1 MAKSKAKAKLKLTT
15 SNILTCAVY
24 AIIGVLLCIFKG
36 GSLNIL
42 MTVVGALF
50 VVLGLVDLIKNKQ
63 VGKGLI
69 EALIG
74 AAIIVC
80 GWLVVD
86 LVLLILGVVL
96 IVKGIMEIVKNRKAG
111 FVANLS
117 SIMLLVI
124 GVLLV
129 ISKWA
134 LLDVMCIIAGVIFIV
149 NAVLALFGKT
159 LVKK

>member
-1 MAKSKAKAKLKLTT
+1 MAKKKTAKLKLTT
-15 SNILTCAVY
+15 SNILTCLVY
-24 AIIGVLLCIFKG
+24 AVIGVLLCIFKG

-42 MTVVGALF
+42 MTVVGALL

-63 VGKGLI
+63 VGKGII
-69 EALIG
+69 EALLG
-74 AAIIVC
+74 VAIIVC
-80 GWLVVD
+80 GWLVTG
-86 LVLLILGVVL
+86 LVLLILGIVL
-96 IVKGIMEIVKNRKAG
+96 IVKGVMEIVKNHKAG

-134 LLDVMCIIAGVIFIV
+134 LLDVMCIIAGVIFII

>member
-1 MAKSKAKAKLKLTT
+1 MAKAKAKLKLTT
-15 SNILTCAVY
+15 SNILTCLVY
-24 AIIGVLLCIFKG
+24 AVIGVLLCILKG

-42 MTVVGALF
+42 MTVVGALL
-50 VVLGLVDLIKNKQ
+50 VVLGLVDIIKNKQ

-69 EALIG
+69 EALLG

-86 LVLLILGVVL
+86 FVLLVLGIVL
-96 IVKGIMEIVKNRKAG
+96 IVKGAMEIIKNRKAG

-129 ISKWA
+129 VANWV
-134 LLDVMCIIAGVIFIV
+134 LVDFMFIIAGVIFIL
-149 NAVLALFGKT
+149 NGVLALFGKT
-159 LVKK
+159 LIKK

>member
-1 MAKSKAKAKLKLTT
+1 MAKSKKAKLKLNS
-15 SNILTCAVY
+15 SNILTCLVY
-24 AIIGVLLCIFKG
+24 AVIGVLLCVLQG

-42 MTVVGALF
+42 MTVVGALLF
-50 VVLGLVDLIKNKQ
+50 VLGLVDMIKNKET
-63 VGKGLI
+63 VKGII
-69 EALIG
+69 EMLLG
-74 AAIIVC
+74 VAIIVC
-80 GWLVVD
+80 GWLVAGI
-86 LVLLILGVVL
+86 VLLVLGVVL
-96 IVKGIMEIVKNRKAG
+96 IVKGVMEIIKNRKAG

-134 LLDVMCIIAGVIFIV
+134 LLDVMCIIAGVIFII

-159 LVKK
+159 TFKK

>member
-1 MAKSKAKAKLKLTT
+1 MAKKKAAKLKLST
-15 SNILTCAVY
+15 SNILTCLVY
-24 AIIGVLLCIFKG
+24 AVIGVLLCIFKG

-42 MTVVGALF
+42 MTVVGALL

-69 EALIG
+69 EALLG

-96 IVKGIMEIVKNRKAG
+96 IVKGVMEIVKNRKAG

-129 ISKWA
+129 VANWV
-134 LLDVMCIIAGVIFIV
+134 LLDFMFIIAGVIFIV
-149 NAVLALFGKT
+149 NGVLALFGKT
-159 LVKK
+159 LIKK